1 MFDTPN
7 SDDPTHSFL
16 SKDHF
21 GLILNEPAGNLAKIV
36 ITPVIRSVVQ
46 AWDDQSVDPR
56 GVAETA
62 CEALFHPYWA
72 TGRSGVQKEMLD
84 VSFPPFSF
92 LIMLASRRKKTDRDI
107 YFSSGS
113 T

>member
-84 VSFPPFSF
+84 VSFPPLFF
-92 LIMLASRRKKTDRDI
+92 PVVLASRWKKSDREL